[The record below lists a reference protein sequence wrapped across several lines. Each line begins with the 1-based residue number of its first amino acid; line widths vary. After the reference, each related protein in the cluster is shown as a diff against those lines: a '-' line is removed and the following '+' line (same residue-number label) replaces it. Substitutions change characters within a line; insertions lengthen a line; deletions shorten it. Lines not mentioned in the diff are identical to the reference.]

1 MTDRQQDLLFI
12 DADNRPGITSRTD
25 SIISWTVPPERPLY
39 CALLEGYDAERT
51 LRRWITNP
59 QSELAL
65 QNTQLMVASDR
76 VAGGF
81 TGFSGRQLRR
91 RRETDLIDLVR
102 RAKRPRCPR
111 LRRRLKDLMPLYA
124 PVAAN
129 DFYLSKIGLCPRAN
143 TDELG
148 PALVDASIRRA
159 RNGGFDHIRTDVD
172 ADRCEL
178 IPILSDSGFQIRH
191 RGQAPDAGITYLNM
205 ALKL

>member
-1 MTDRQQDLLFI
+1 MTDRRRDLLFI
-12 DADNRPGITSRTD
+12 DADNRPGITSRID
-25 SIISWTVPPERPLY
+25 SIISWTVPPERSLY
-39 CALLEGYDAERT
+39 CALLEGYDADRT
-51 LRRWITNP
+51 LRRWMTNP
-59 QSELAL
+59 KSELAL

-81 TGFSGRQLRR
+81 TGFAGRQLGR

-129 DFYLSKIGLCPRAN
+129 DFYLSKIGLSPGSNA
-143 TDELG
+143 DKLG
-148 PALVDASIRRA
+148 PPLVHACIRRA

-172 ADRCEL
+172 ADDCEL
-178 IPILSDSGFQIRH
+178 LPILFDSGFQIRH
-191 RGQAPDAGITYLNM
+191 RGQAPDAGLTYLNM